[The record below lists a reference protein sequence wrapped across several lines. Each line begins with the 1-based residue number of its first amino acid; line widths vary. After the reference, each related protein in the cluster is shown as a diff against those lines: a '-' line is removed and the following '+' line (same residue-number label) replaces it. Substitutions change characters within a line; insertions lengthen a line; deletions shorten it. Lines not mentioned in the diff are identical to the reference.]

1 MTDDEPGKQELPA
14 DTAWRLRRADGFMD
28 LHMTADARRELDAVS
43 VSLPAH
49 PIVLNLRLRLAMEER
64 DWMTARQ
71 WAARLCDL
79 EPREPAYWVEMAYA
93 TRRSETVA
101 AARTILVEAAR
112 RFPCEAIIPFN
123 LACYE
128 CRLGHPEQAMAYLK
142 QALSLNPALQQ
153 VAAED
158 DDLEPLWDQ
167 LAPD

>member
-1 MTDDEPGKQELPA
+1 MPDDAPSQKELPA
-14 DTAWRLRRADGFMD
+14 DAAWRLRRADGFLD
-28 LHMTADARRELDAVS
+28 LHMTAAARHELDAVS
-43 VSLPAH
+43 ALLPAH
-49 PIVLNLRLRLAMEER
+49 AVVLNLSLRLAMEER
-64 DWMTARQ
+64 DWATARQ

-79 EPREPAYWVEMAYA
+79 DPQEPSYWVEMAYA

-101 AARTILVEAAR
+101 AARTILVEAQQ
-112 RFPCEAIIPFN
+112 RFPRDAIIPFN

-158 DDLEPLWDQ
+158 DDLEPLWDR